1 MRSSMPVERI
11 PDDQEGKS
19 SLLHRLFI
27 LTGWLSKVTPAQLLP
42 TWAAL
47 AFLAAWPWEGRRFLA
62 GVVFLASFFIDWI
75 ALALLPVFKR
85 SWGPVSPPLLA
96 LAVARAGLSW
106 LIAQILPDGDT
117 SIVVLGGM
125 NIVINAIV
133 VYATWVE
140 PFRVGLTEERLRLP
154 GWSTGRPLRL
164 LHISDL
170 HFEDSSPRE
179 RAVLEKVHTLRPD
192 LIVLTGDY
200 MNLSSV
206 YDAEAQAGARAFLA
220 QLDAPLGVYAVT
232 GSPVVD
238 VAGIVPDVF
247 QELPIHWLDD
257 EVVRL
262 AWDKSALQIV
272 GIRCTRSLERDV
284 RALKELIPS
293 SSNPVPTL
301 LLYHTPDL
309 MPDIEHMD
317 IDLYLAGHTHGG
329 QLRLPIYGALF
340 TSSRWGKRYEMGRYE
355 AKGTTLYVSRGLG
368 LEGLGA
374 PRARFLA
381 PPEIVLWT
389 LTD

>member
-1 MRSSMPVERI
+1 MPVERI

-19 SLLHRLFI
+19 SPLHRLFI

-47 AFLAAWPWEGRRFLA
+47 VLVAAWPWEGQRWLT
-62 GVVFLASFFIDWI
+62 GTIFLASFLIDWV
-75 ALALLPVFKR
+75 ALALLPVFRR

-96 LAVARAGLSW
+96 LAIVRTGFSW
-106 LIAQILPDGDT
+106 LIAQILPGGDT
-117 SIVVLGGM
+117 GIAVLGGV
-125 NIVINAIV
+125 NLVINAIV
-133 VYATWVE
+133 IYATWVE
-140 PFRVGLTEERLRLP
+140 PFRVELTKESLRLP
-154 GWSTGRPLRL
+154 GWSTEHPLRL

-179 RAVLEKVHTLRPD
+179 RAVLEQIHDLQPD

-238 VAGIVPDVF
+238 VAGIVPEVF
-247 QELPIHWLDD
+247 RELPIHWLDD
-257 EVVRL
+257 EAVRL
-262 AWDKSALQIV
+262 SWNENEFQIV
-272 GIRCTRSLERDV
+272 GIRCTRSLDRDI
-284 RALKELIPS
+284 RALKELIPPS
-293 SSNPVPTL
+293 TNPTPTL

-309 MPDIEHMD
+309 MPDVEHTD

-329 QLRLPIYGALF
+329 QLRLPVYGALF

-381 PPEIVLWT
+381 PPEIILWT
-389 LTD
+389 LTG